1 MNQIKRCSLFHVVAG
16 VIALAAGPA
25 CAQQVYKWNMPTPYA
40 DGSFHTKNTRMFAD
54 EAKAASNGRIDIT
67 VHSNGSLFKLP
78 EIKRAVQTAQVPIAE
93 TNLPAYGNEYAF
105 FDIDGILFL
114 DSGYESAA
122 RLWKLSKPHLDKRLN
137 AQGITILYTV
147 PFPGMG
153 MVSKKAITK
162 IEDFKGMKHR
172 SWGPAASRFA
182 ELVGATPTV
191 LQASE
196 LSQAF
201 TVGIVDATLTS
212 STTAVATQAWDY
224 AKFFIDFQAA
234 HSKDTIIINTATL
247 KGLPAELQQIILTAS
262 ANAEKRGWDW
272 SKREGEETRA
282 RLIKEGMTILTPDAA
297 FVADLRKVGERLAQ
311 DWEKRAG
318 PDGAAVLK
326 EYLAGRR

>member
-1 MNQIKRCSLFHVVAG
+1 
-16 VIALAAGPA
+16 
-25 CAQQVYKWNMPTPYA
+25 
-40 DGSFHTKNTRMFAD
+40 
-54 EAKAASNGRIDIT
+54 
-67 VHSNGSLFKLP
+67 
-78 EIKRAVQTAQVPIAE
+78 
-93 TNLPAYGNEYAF
+93 
-105 FDIDGILFL
+105 
-114 DSGYESAA
+114 
-122 RLWKLSKPHLDKRLN
+122 
-137 AQGITILYTV
+137 
-147 PFPGMG
+147 MG

-162 IEDFKGMKHR
+162 IEDLKGMKHR

-212 STTAVATQAWDY
+212 STTAVATQSWDY

-234 HSKDTIIINTATL
+234 HSKDTIIINTATF

-272 SKREGEETRA
+272 SKREGEETKA
-282 RLIKEGMTILTPDAA
+282 RLVKEGVTILTPDAA

>member
-1 MNQIKRCSLFHVVAG
+1 MNLIRRVSIFH
-16 VIALAAGPA
+16 ALAGALALATGPA

-54 EAKAASNGRIDIT
+54 EVRTASNGRIDIT

-78 EIKRAVQTAQVPIAE
+78 EIKRAVQTGQVPIAE

-122 RLWKLSKPHLDKRLN
+122 RLWKLSKPYLDKRLN

-153 MVSKKAITK
+153 MVSKKPVTK

-212 STTAVATQAWDY
+212 STTAVATQSWDY
-224 AKFFIDFQAA
+224 AKYFIDFQAA
-234 HSKDTIIINTATL
+234 HSKDTIIINTAAF
-247 KGLPAELQQIILTAS
+247 KGLSADLQQIILTAS

-272 SKREGEETRA
+272 SKREGEETKA
-282 RLIKEGMTILTPDAA
+282 RLVKEGVTILTPDPA
-297 FVADLRKVGERLAQ
+297 FVADLRKIGERLAQ

-318 PDGAAVLK
+318 PDGATVLK
-326 EYLAGRR
+326 EFVAGRK